1 MAQPYSGNPPRS
13 TVIGYH
19 LPMAEAEVDLRIT
32 PPEDPLDPE
41 IREKLRAA
49 LAECPDVAFA
59 HLPQVEV
66 VGREEPPVLALFVWL
81 VPAAM
86 RSLRSALNLVSGIV
100 ARELPSDR
108 FLDVVIL
115 NSAPELL
122 LNVENADC
130 LLVERDAGERRRA
143 LQAAGQ
149 IL

>member
-1 MAQPYSGNPPRS
+1 MVTS
-13 TVIGYH
+13 
-19 LPMAEAEVDLRIT
+19 EVDLRIT

-41 IREKLRAA
+41 IKEKLRAA
-49 LAECPDVAFA
+49 LAKCPDVAFA

-66 VGREEPPVLALFVWL
+66 IGREEPPVLALFVWL
-81 VPAAM
+81 VPESM
-86 RSLRSALNLVSGIV
+86 GSLRSALNLTSEIV

-122 LNVENADC
+122 PDVENADC

-143 LQAAGQ
+143 QQAADHSRPNPSRSTG
-149 IL
+149 